1 VELLPAPGG
10 SNVESVLVVDQKGQ
24 THRVAAKRF
33 VVAVGG
39 LETARLFL
47 NSTRFGGHG
56 PGNRRGFVG
65 SQFID
70 HATLRIGMFHPMRGA
85 ASAGVLG
92 NTVKGPHGVQTR
104 LTLAPSRQRD
114 LGIGNHALE
123 LMADHASKKGMMQSP
138 SHNVHLIVEQTPST
152 LCNVTVDPEKD
163 LNCARLARVNWA
175 LSPED
180 MEGAKKFVAEMK
192 RNLDPQY
199 GTFEVD
205 ESVWGSD
212 DWRVCGHQM
221 GTTRMALA
229 AGEGVIDVNCRVFG
243 TNNLFVAGGA
253 GPTERFLVGGS
264 KTVRQ
269 GEHDVATVVAA
280 GITLHEA
287 LKAYAV
293 LAKDGITIRVID
305 AYSVQPIDRDAL
317 VAAGKATRGRLFT
330 VEDHYAAG
338 GLGDAVAEAVWDQGF
353 SVRRLAVREI
363 PRSGPPDVL
372 LDTYGISARAIVDA
386 VRAART

>member
-1 VELLPAPGG
+1 MLVTPHYVEKVVTDFGRDLRDSLDASTSVTALLRACAVDLLPAPGG

-253 GPTERFLVGGS
+253 VFPVGGNA
-264 KTVRQ
+264 
-269 GEHDVATVVAA
+269 DPVVL
-280 GITLHEA
+280 ILA
-287 LKAYAV
+287 LA
-293 LAKDGITIRVID
+293 
-305 AYSVQPIDRDAL
+305 
-317 VAAGKATRGRLFT
+317 
-330 VEDHYAAG
+330 
-338 GLGDAVAEAVWDQGF
+338 
-353 SVRRLAVREI
+353 RRLAKHLQ
-363 PRSGPPDVL
+363 G
-372 LDTYGISARAIVDA
+372 
-386 VRAART
+386 

>member
-1 VELLPAPGG
+1 VSPFVVDVLQSYRIPHAKIMPAQAKTIQSMLVTPHYVEKVVTDFGRDLRDSLDASTSVTALLRACAVELLPAPGG

-104 LTLAPSRQRD
+104 LTLAPSRQCD

-192 RNLDPQY
+192 RSLDPQY
-199 GTFEVD
+199 GTLEVD
-205 ESVWGSD
+205 ESVWESS

-253 GPTERFLVGGS
+253 VFPVGGNA
-264 KTVRQ
+264 
-269 GEHDVATVVAA
+269 DPVVL
-280 GITLHEA
+280 ILA
-287 LKAYAV
+287 LA
-293 LAKDGITIRVID
+293 
-305 AYSVQPIDRDAL
+305 
-317 VAAGKATRGRLFT
+317 
-330 VEDHYAAG
+330 
-338 GLGDAVAEAVWDQGF
+338 
-353 SVRRLAVREI
+353 RRLAKHLQ
-363 PRSGPPDVL
+363 G
-372 LDTYGISARAIVDA
+372 
-386 VRAART
+386 